1 MPEPQVVV
9 VGAGP
14 VGLAAAALLAGA
26 GVQVL
31 VLDRAPTA
39 SDEPRAVHV
48 DDEAARVLQAAG
60 VLADLLP
67 RAVPAGVYEWRGAA
81 GQRLLAFDRSRR
93 GPSGWPE
100 GTMFHQPDLERL
112 LLARMDALGVPVR
125 RGATVADVRPDAD
138 GAQVLLVGGERVRA
152 QWVVAADGAGS
163 TVRTGLGLP
172 VVDLVAEGRA
182 RSDVWLVVDV
192 LPSVP
197 VDLGSLQVCDPA
209 RPTTAVPAGRD
220 RRRFEF
226 LALPDEDLPGPGEDV
241 SGWAWELLAPWG
253 LTPGTARL
261 ERAAVYRSAARQ
273 AQRWRSGRVL
283 LAGDAAHEMP
293 PYAGQG
299 LCSGLRDAAALAW
312 RLDLVL
318 RGVAADTVLDSYGP
332 ERLAHVETLTDFTLA
347 LGDLLCVTDPQA
359 AAERDAALAPPGL
372 GSQGPEPPGSSVL
385 DVPLGPGLWLA
396 GDPLAGHLAP
406 QGVLTTGGRT
416 GLADDV
422 LGRRGLLL
430 ALTALP
436 EVPPELAAADG
447 QAVCLTADTD
457 VEGTYGDWLRTAGRE
472 VALLRPDGYVFG
484 SGSAQDARGLAAAYA
499 AHLRRPAALRAA
511 PDDRPKG

>member
-14 VGLAAAALLAGA
+14 VGLAAAALLAGS
-26 GVQVL
+26 GVRVL
-31 VLDRAPTA
+31 VLDRAPAATA
-39 SDEPRAVHV
+39 EPRAVHV

-67 RAVPAGVYEWRGAA
+67 RTVPAGVYEWRGAA

-112 LLARMDALGVPVR
+112 LLARLGALGVPVR
-125 RGATVADVRPDAD
+125 RGAAVEDVRSEAGGVD
-138 GAQVLLVGGERVRA
+138 LLLAAGERVRA
-152 QWVVAADGAGS
+152 EWVVAADGAGS
-163 TVRTGLGLP
+163 TVRTRLGLP

-182 RSDVWLVVDV
+182 RSDAWLVVDV
-192 LPSVP
+192 LPSAP
-197 VDLGSLQVCDPA
+197 LDLGSLQVCDPA

-226 LALPDEDLPGPGEDV
+226 LALPDEDLPGPGEDL
-241 SGWAWELLAPWG
+241 SGRAWELLAPWG
-253 LTPGTARL
+253 VTPSTARL

-299 LCSGLRDAAALAW
+299 VCSGLRDVAALAW

-318 RGVAADTVLDSYGP
+318 RGVADEALLDSYEP
-332 ERLAHVETLTDFTLA
+332 ERLAHVGALTDFSLA
-347 LGDLLCVTDPQA
+347 LGDLLCVTDPDA
-359 AAERDAALAPPGL
+359 AAERDAALVPQAL
-372 GSQGPEPPGSSVL
+372 EPPGSSVL
-385 DVPLGPGLWLA
+385 DVPLGPGLWLL
-396 GDPLAGHLAP
+396 GDPLGGHLAP
-406 QGVLTTGGRT
+406 QGLLAVGGRT

-422 LGRRGLLL
+422 LGRRALLL
-430 ALTALP
+430 ALGAVP
-436 EVPPELAAADG
+436 EVPSEFVQAG
-447 QAVCLTADTD
+447 GEAVCLTPDTD
-457 VEGTYGDWLRTAGRE
+457 VEGTYGDWLRAAGRE
-472 VALLRPDGYVFG
+472 VAVLRPDGYVFG
-484 SGSAQDARGLAAAYA
+484 SGSPADAGALAAAYA
-499 AHLRRPAALRAA
+499 ARLRSGQHRRS
-511 PDDRPKG
+511 G